1 MMKEKEHLEARR
13 KGLGRVKQE
22 RQKLNRAKTFA
33 FGQHGRQADDSPLAS
48 SQQCTLLM
56 AMDTATID
64 PLDLGRVQSRRVA
77 SY

>member
-1 MMKEKEHLEARR
+1 MKEKEHLEARR
-13 KGLGRVKQE
+13 RGLGRVKQE

-33 FGQHGRQADDSPLAS
+33 FGQHDRQADGSPLAP

-56 AMDTATID
+56 SMGTAAMDL
-64 PLDLGRVQSRRVA
+64 LDLRPVQSRRMA

>member
-1 MMKEKEHLEARR
+1 MMKEKEHMDARR

-33 FGQHGRQADDSPLAS
+33 FGQCGRQADDSPLS
-48 SQQCTLLM
+48 SNQQCTLLM
-56 AMDTATID
+56 SMDIAALD
-64 PLDLGRVQSRRVA
+64 PLDLRPLQSRRMA